1 MQRSSTQQTF
11 IEAPPQAVWELVGD
25 PNRHP
30 EWWPEM
36 IEVECADLEEGC
48 RYRGVVKGPFG
59 ATPHDLTVDRLED
72 CHEVSIFCEGTGV
85 TTRFVL
91 TKAQGGTFVEGCFTI
106 EPNSIGMKV
115 LGAVTGR
122 RFMHS
127 WLESSLENLRSA
139 ARPQAAALGG
149 ADLTTRG

>member
-1 MQRSSTQQTF
+1 VERSSRQQ
-11 IEAPPQAVWELVGD
+11 IHIDAAPEAIWQLVGD

-36 IEVECADLEEGC
+36 LEVECADLKEGC

-59 ATPHDLTVDRLED
+59 AAPHDLVVDRYQD
-72 CHEVSIFCEGTGV
+72 CSEVSISCDGTGV
-85 TTRFVL
+85 TTRYVL
-91 TKAQGGTFVEGCFTI
+91 TRAQGGTFVQGCFTI

-127 WLESSLENLRSA
+127 WLERSLENLRIA
-139 ARPQAAALGG
+139 ARSREGSAL
-149 ADLTTRG
+149 